1 MKHLVIG
8 TGEVGTAISKIF
20 QCDIVGKVESFNS
33 NFSFDIIHICFPYSE
48 DFIDEVK
55 RYQEL
60 YKVKY
65 TIIHSTVPVGTS
77 RKLNAIHSPIL
88 GIHPY
93 LEESIKTF
101 TKYLGGENA
110 SEVADEFRRAG
121 MKVYITDKSETT
133 ELMKILCTT
142 KYGLDIEWV
151 KDVKDQC
158 NKYKVPFEFYSL
170 WTDNYNM
177 GYNKLGQSQFTRPN
191 LIPIKGKIKGHCVRP
206 NLELLETKFTKLL
219 KEFIMDTE
227 TKQEEPKEI
236 IDPAEANVCDACA

>member
-33 NFSFDIIHICFPYSE
+33 NFRFDIIHICFPYSE

-133 ELMKILCTT
+133 ELI
-142 KYGLDIEWV
+142 
-151 KDVKDQC
+151 
-158 NKYKVPFEFYSL
+158 N
-170 WTDNYNM
+170 
-177 GYNKLGQSQFTRPN
+177 
-191 LIPIKGKIKGHCVRP
+191 
-206 NLELLETKFTKLL
+206 
-219 KEFIMDTE
+219 
-227 TKQEEPKEI
+227 
-236 IDPAEANVCDACA
+236 